1 MAHLYKKDQGEY
13 WELSLEIKD
22 KDIIAVLS
30 SDVADR
36 TVTVMYRDGDGQTKK
51 IKCDKISF
59 V

>member
-1 MAHLYKKDQGEY
+1 MAHLYRKDQGEY
-13 WELSLEIKD
+13 WELEIRD
-22 KDIIAVLS
+22 KNIISVLP

>member
-13 WELSLEIKD
+13 WELEIPD
-22 KDIIAVLS
+22 RNVIAVLP

-59 V
+59 I

>member
-1 MAHLYKKDQGEY
+1 MAHLYRKDQGEY
-13 WELSLEIKD
+13 WELEIRD
-22 KDIIAVLS
+22 KNIISVLP

-59 V
+59 I